1 MAEYERGRGYSSLED
16 VSGSPNL
23 SFDEQPQMAK
33 VSLLER
39 ILTWRKYLILVL
51 TPILLMPI
59 AIAIEGTVSLESL
72 WRLNL
77 WSTFFKMRRQIL
89 VSAPLFQNHWYYEL
103 FFSFLNIQREL
114 KSWLTYHCYEY
125 SAELLNLDQQSGS
138 SGTFRTTGTC
148 GTIVFLFKKKWWCK
162 MKNNNTLTLHEN
174 FFSWYK

>member
-23 SFDEQPQMAK
+23 SFDEQPQVAK

-114 KSWLTYHCYEY
+114 KIITYISLLWIFCGVTKFR
-125 SAELLNLDQQSGS
+125 SAERKLGNLQSY
-138 SGTFRTTGTC
+138 RNLRNHC
-148 GTIVFLFKKKWWCK
+148 
-162 MKNNNTLTLHEN
+162 
-174 FFSWYK
+174 FFV

>member
-23 SFDEQPQMAK
+23 SFDEQPQAAK

-77 WSTFFKMRRQIL
+77 
-89 VSAPLFQNHWYYEL
+89 
-103 FFSFLNIQREL
+103 
-114 KSWLTYHCYEY
+114 
-125 SAELLNLDQQSGS
+125 
-138 SGTFRTTGTC
+138 
-148 GTIVFLFKKKWWCK
+148 
-162 MKNNNTLTLHEN
+162 
-174 FFSWYK
+174 